1 MARRSPPREPSC
13 PRAAKPRHPAA
24 AGVEEPRH
32 AVRFG
37 AAGGEFL
44 TASVGRRRRQDMK
57 KPLCKRRAASL
68 FLASKR
74 AFPQVRRYEEAI
86 QPKYALSLSK
96 DIVLEKADSA
106 ILWKRAR

>member
-1 MARRSPPREPSC
+1 MNPPARERRSRDTRPQ
-13 PRAAKPRHPAA
+13 PAWRP
-24 AGVEEPRH
+24 PRH

-37 AAGGEFL
+37 AAGVELPHRF
-44 TASVGRRRRQDMK
+44 GRETTSPRHEE
-57 KPLCKRRAASL
+57 AALQTQGGFL

-96 DIVLEKADSA
+96 DFVLEKVDFA
-106 ILWKRAR
+106 ILWKCAG